1 MVPNDAAITLSG
13 SLRRWVSG
21 AMHEAR
27 LEAGEKSLLKPSD
40 EEKDFKCLLLIFI
53 NVSLFLTSHADI
65 SFKFQFHQTSHCF

>member
-1 MVPNDAAITLSG
+1 ML
-13 SLRRWVSG
+13 
-21 AMHEAR
+21 EAR

-65 SFKFQFHQTSHCF
+65 ISSSSSTKPHIVSNIHGVIF